1 MQISLYIANKLG
13 LKSSA
18 KAVSSPGI
26 RVGYIGVALAIFIM
40 LIAVFVVNGFKKD
53 ITTKLLG
60 FNANITLY
68 APDDANNPAFTS
80 GLRLT
85 DSLRSILSESAGQSD
100 FSLIIRQPAVFK
112 TNDNFQGIILKGI
125 SPDATEWGFYS
136 DNMIEGHVPA
146 TDDGSNAVVIS
157 ASTASKLGLSSGDKI
172 LTHFLD
178 GSNIRTRNLKITG
191 VFDSHFHEFDDAFAI
206 TPIEMLQK
214 LNHVDSITGT
224 AIEIRG
230 LPLEQTQRVAASVNS
245 ALIDAT
251 VKNPENPMLFKVN
264 TIKDSCIQYLSW
276 LDLLDTN
283 VITIIVL
290 MACVA
295 GFTLIS
301 SLFIIILERVNTIG
315 LLKAMGAT
323 NTQIRKVF
331 IYMAERLVLKG
342 ILIGNLLALA
352 TAYIQYRWHIIPL
365 DPESYYLN
373 FVPVE
378 IDWIY
383 VAIIDAAAIIISAMV
398 LILPSHIIARLS
410 PATTLR
416 YE

>member
-1 MQISLYIANKLG
+1 
-13 LKSSA
+13 
-18 KAVSSPGI
+18 
-26 RVGYIGVALAIFIM
+26 M

-53 ITTKLLG
+53 ITSKLLG

-85 DSLRSILSESAGQSD
+85 DSLRSILSETIGQND

-125 SPDATEWGFYS
+125 ATDASEWDFYS
-136 DNMIEGHVPA
+136 ENLIDGHVPT
-146 TDDGSNAVVIS
+146 TDDGTNSVVIS
-157 ASTASKLGLSSGDKI
+157 ASTASKLGLTSGDKI

-178 GSNIRTRNLKITG
+178 GNNIRTRNLKITG
-191 VFDSHFHEFDDAFAI
+191 VFDSHFHEFDNAFAI
-206 TPIEMLQK
+206 TPIGMLQK

-230 LPLEQTQRVAASVNS
+230 LPLDQTQSIAASVNS

-251 VKNPENPMLFKVN
+251 VRNPENPMIFKVN
-264 TIKDSCIQYLSW
+264 TIEDSCIQYLSW

-315 LLKAMGAT
+315 MLKAMGAT
-323 NTQIRKVF
+323 NTQIRKIF

-342 ILIGNLLALA
+342 ILIGNLLAI
-352 TAYIQYRWHIIPL
+352 TAAYLQYKWHIIPL

-378 IDWIY
+378 ISWTT
-383 VAIIDAAAIIISAMV
+383 VAIVDAAAIIISAMV
-398 LILPSHIIARLS
+398 LVLPSHIIARLS
-410 PATTLR
+410 PATTLH

>member
-1 MQISLYIANKLG
+1 MHISLYIANKLG
-13 LKSSA
+13 LKSSG
-18 KAVSSPGI
+18 KAGSSPGI

-40 LIAVFVVNGFKKD
+40 LLAVFVVNGFKKD
-53 ITTKLLG
+53 ITSKLLG

-85 DSLRSILSESAGQSD
+85 DSLRSILSETIGRND
-100 FSLIIRQPAVFK
+100 FSQIIRQPAVFK

-125 SPDATEWGFYS
+125 AADASEWDFYS
-136 DNMIEGHVPA
+136 ENLIDGHVPT
-146 TDDGSNAVVIS
+146 TDDGTNAVVIS
-157 ASTASKLGLSSGDKI
+157 ASTASKLGLTSGDKI

-178 GSNIRTRNLKITG
+178 GNNIKTRNLKITG

-206 TPIEMLQK
+206 TPIGMLQK

-230 LPLEQTQRVAASVNS
+230 LPLDLTQNFATSVNS

-251 VKNPENPMLFKVN
+251 VRNPENPMIFKVN
-264 TIKDSCIQYLSW
+264 TIEDSCIQYLSW

-283 VITIIVL
+283 VVTIIVL

-315 LLKAMGAT
+315 MLKAMGAT
-323 NTQIRKVF
+323 NTQIRKIF

-342 ILIGNLLALA
+342 ILIGNLLAIA
-352 TAYIQYRWHIIPL
+352 AAYLQYKWHIIPL

-378 IDWIY
+378 ISWTTI
-383 VAIIDAAAIIISAMV
+383 AIVDAAAIIISAMV
-398 LILPSHIIARLS
+398 LVLPSHIIARLS
-410 PATTLR
+410 PATTLH

>member
-1 MQISLYIANKLG
+1 MHISLYIANKLG
-13 LKSSA
+13 LKSSGKEVA
-18 KAVSSPGI
+18 SPGI
-26 RVGYIGVALAIFIM
+26 WVGYIGVALAIFIM
-40 LIAVFVVNGFKKD
+40 LIAVFVVNGFKKE
-53 ITTKLLG
+53 ITSKLLG

-80 GLRLT
+80 GLRFT
-85 DSLRSILSESAGQSD
+85 DSLRSILSESAGQND
-100 FSLIIRQPAVFK
+100 FSLVIRQPAVFK

-125 SPDATEWGFYS
+125 VPDATEWDFYS
-136 DNMIEGHVPA
+136 ENMIEGHVPSK
-146 TDDGSNAVVIS
+146 DDGANAVVIS
-157 ASTASKLGLSSGDKI
+157 ASTASKLGVSSGDKI

-178 GSNIRTRNLKITG
+178 GNNIRTRNLKITG

-230 LPLEQTQRVAASVNS
+230 LPLGQTQSLAASVNS

-251 VKNPENPMLFKVN
+251 VENPENPMLFKVN
-264 TIKDSCIQYLSW
+264 TIEDSCIQYLSW

-295 GFTLIS
+295 GFTLVS

-315 LLKAMGAT
+315 ILKAMGTT
-323 NTQIRKVF
+323 NTQVRKVF

-342 ILIGNLLALA
+342 ILIGNLLAIA
-352 TAYIQYRWHIIPL
+352 TAYIQYNWHIIPL

-373 FVPVE
+373 FVPIE
-378 IDWIY
+378 ISWSS
-383 VAIIDAAAIIISAMV
+383 VAIVDAAAIIISAMV